1 MSQNDMSIANQSGAA
16 FRADLNTALQALV
29 SNSSGTTAPSTTYA
43 YQFWVDTSGGSPLLK
58 MRNAANSAWIT
69 MAQVDLTNF
78 GYLPLATGGTLA
90 AALLFSN
97 TDYMKLPVGTAAQRP
112 GSPAVG
118 MLRYNSDSGA
128 IEGYVAPGIWVP
140 FGAGS
145 AAYGVLGAETLVT
158 NRVMTASD
166 DGAIFL
172 ANTATAAI
180 QITLPPNKAN
190 SKFIVKDI
198 GLNALVNNIT
208 IVRNAAETIEGA
220 AATLTLQANGGSW
233 AFMSDASFNFW
244 IVK

>member
-1 MSQNDMSIANQSGAA
+1 MSIANQSGAA
-16 FRADLNTALQALV
+16 FRADLNTALQALA
-29 SNSSGTTAPSTTYA
+29 SCSSGSSAPSTMYA
-43 YQFWVDTSGGSPLLK
+43 YQLWVDTSGGNPLLK
-58 MRNAANSAWIT
+58 MRNGANNAWIT
-69 MAQVDLTNF
+69 LGQCDLANL

-97 TDYMKLPVGTAAQRP
+97 TDYMKIPVGTQAQRP

-118 MLRYNSDSGA
+118 MLRYNSDTGA

-145 AAYGVLGAETLVT
+145 AAFGVLGAETLT
-158 NRVMTASD
+158 GARAMTASD

-172 ANTATAAI
+172 ANTTSAAI
-180 QITLPPNKAN
+180 AITLPPNKAN

-198 GLNALVNNIT
+198 GGNALLNNIT
-208 IVRNAAETIEGA
+208 IIRNASETIEGIG
-220 AATLTLQANGGSW
+220 ATLTLQANYGDW
-233 AFMSDASFNFW
+233 AFVSDASFNWW